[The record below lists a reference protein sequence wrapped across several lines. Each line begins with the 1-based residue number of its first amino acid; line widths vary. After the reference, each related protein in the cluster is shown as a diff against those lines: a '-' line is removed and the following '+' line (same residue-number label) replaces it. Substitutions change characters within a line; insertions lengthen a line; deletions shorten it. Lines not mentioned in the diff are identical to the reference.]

1 MRKYPFIIGDRD
13 IGDVNAD
20 NVMPASD
27 NRANGRLGLAS
38 DWPMRGQEIL
48 VTPGGK

>member
-27 NRANGRLGLAS
+27 NRTNERLGLAS
-38 DWPMRGQEIL
+38 Y
-48 VTPGGK
+48 